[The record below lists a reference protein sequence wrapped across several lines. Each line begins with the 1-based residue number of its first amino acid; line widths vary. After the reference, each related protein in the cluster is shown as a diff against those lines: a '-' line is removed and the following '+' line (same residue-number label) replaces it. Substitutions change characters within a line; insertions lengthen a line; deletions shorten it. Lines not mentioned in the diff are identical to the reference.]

1 MWTTTLLSLL
11 LAAAPQ
17 PIGDGRAV
25 SSNLKNVSRTIDD
38 RVQQMTARAPFVLL
52 GQTRGAYL
60 PGYGAIFTLE
70 VNLVP
75 VAGVSPFRPAYT
87 PQEIQNLNRQKR
99 EKIGT
104 LRAGLRPLLAEQAAG
119 LAQIPP
125 GEKVA
130 LIVTLFNFHW
140 EDPTGLPSQ
149 IVLQATRQTLLEV
162 QARRGGPAE
171 LERAIDLKEF

>member
-1 MWTTTLLSLL
+1 MWTTTLISLL
-11 LAAAPQ
+11 LAAAQ
-17 PIGDGRAV
+17 PIVEGRAV
-25 SSNLKNVSRTIDD
+25 SSNLKSISRVIDE

-52 GQTRGAYL
+52 GTTRGAYL
-60 PGYGAIFTLE
+60 PGYGAIFSLE

-75 VAGVSPFRPAYT
+75 VAGLSPFRPAYT

-119 LAQIPP
+119 LSQIPP

-130 LIVTLFNFHW
+130 LIVSLFNFHW
-140 EDPTGLPSQ
+140 EDTTGLPAQ
-149 IVLQATRQTLLEV
+149 IVLQATRQALVDL
-162 QARRGGPAE
+162 QARRAGTPD
-171 LERAIDLKEF
+171 LERTIDMKEF